1 MEAKFF
7 ELDAK
12 MDAVRATMNRFPER
26 VLKDYQDKLD
36 VSWIFHDH
44 ALEGV
49 VLSYSELKAAIDQ
62 RIISDVS
69 LIPMYEEVKNH
80 KVAVDFIREAVQSK
94 KPPIVDI
101 ELVRKIYGI
110 LTPEAVAKGCPY
122 RKENPLHRLYYH
134 DIAPPEKIVPAVRKL
149 GEWIDDPANRH
160 LHVIEK
166 VASLHSKF
174 MAIFP
179 WAKESGRTIRVA
191 SNLLL
196 QEAGYPIA
204 IIHSIDRQRYY
215 ESLRGD
221 HIGLTS
227 LYLEAVQTTAET
239 EMRCLEIPFWDFR
252 NFAHENPDVMWKLL
266 QHVVELLSKDGR
278 ALAGPGAI

>member
-12 MDAVRATMNRFPER
+12 MDAIRATMSRFPER

-80 KVAVDFIREAVQSK
+80 KVAVDFIREAVHAK

-134 DIAPPEKIVPAVRKL
+134 EIAPPEKIGYKMRKIAEWLESSEFVNLHPIAQATRLQFKILTAYPWTKHSGKVARLVANYILIKAGYLPAV
-149 GEWIDDPANRH
+149 
-160 LHVIEK
+160 V
-166 VASLHSKF
+166 
-174 MAIFP
+174 
-179 WAKESGRTIRVA
+179 
-191 SNLLL
+191 
-196 QEAGYPIA
+196 
-204 IIHSIDRQRYY
+204 HSIERQRYY
-215 ESLRGD
+215 EVLR
-221 HIGLTS
+221 
-227 LYLEAVQTTAET
+227 
-239 EMRCLEIPFWDFR
+239 
-252 NFAHENPDVMWKLL
+252 HENEGLLNLVIESLENSIDTTSTFFRELANVKL
-266 QHVVELLSKDGR
+266 KR
-278 ALAGPGAI
+278 AS